1 MKITSL
7 WIARAAGVVLTLAA
21 SNPAAADWIS
31 GKDEEGLPF
40 MYVVNE
46 SRNLFGQ
53 WCNKDADACF
63 WVLATQRGCETGAD
77 VPGVINT
84 DQGSAAISMQCVA
97 TTILDGKLYHRLVL
111 SPFDTVRAALQGQK
125 RIALAM
131 PMQDVSFAV
140 LRFNTTGVEAAISR
154 MDTAKRIYFDTNRKN
169 STKDQRL

>member
-7 WIARAAGVVLTLAA
+7 WIAKAAGAVFALAA
-21 SNPAAADWIS
+21 ANPAAAEWIS

-40 MYVVNE
+40 AYVVNE

-53 WCNKDADACF
+53 WCNKEADACF

-84 DQGSAAISMQCVA
+84 EKGSAAISMQCLA
-97 TTILDGKLYHRLVL
+97 TTTLDGKLYHRLVL
-111 SPFDTVRAALQGQK
+111 SPFDTVRTALQGQK

-140 LRFNTTGVEAAISR
+140 LRFNTTGADAAIGR
-154 MDTAKRIYFDTNRKN
+154 MESAVRIYLNTNKK
-169 STKDQRL
+169 STKDQSL